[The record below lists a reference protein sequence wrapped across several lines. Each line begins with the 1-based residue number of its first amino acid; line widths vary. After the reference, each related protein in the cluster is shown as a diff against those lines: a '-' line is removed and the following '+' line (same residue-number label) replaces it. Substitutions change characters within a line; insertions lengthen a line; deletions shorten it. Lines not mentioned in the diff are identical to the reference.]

1 MFDTIASPVKRRS
14 RTAAAASIAA
24 HGGAIVVALVLAGL
38 RTEPP
43 PPLPE
48 PHIFPPRFPMPQPSG
63 RNGNAQPP
71 PVRDQGRARPPRVNL
86 SRDVAPAPEPPP
98 ASPVEPAPEAASQ
111 VGSGSTDHVATPGD
125 MGTGGGG
132 EDFTPAGSG
141 PTLEYEAGRMTP
153 PRQIS
158 GPDPEYTLQALQNDV
173 QGLMVVKCIVTVEG
187 AVHGCRVV
195 QGLPFMDRAV
205 VEALERRRYVPA
217 RLPDGRPVDVDY
229 TFRIRLQLPQ

>member
-1 MFDTIASPVKRRS
+1 MFDTIASPAKRRS
-14 RTAAAASIAA
+14 GSATAASIGA
-24 HGGAIVVALVLAGL
+24 HGGAIIVALVLAGV

-43 PPLPE
+43 PPVREVRVLP
-48 PHIFPPRFPMPQPSG
+48 PHFGMPQPGG

-71 PVRDQGRARPPRVNL
+71 HTRDQGRARPPRL
-86 SRDVAPAPEPPP
+86 SPSRQVAPASQPTQQSAVESTP
-98 ASPVEPAPEAASQ
+98 ATQAGSEATDLAP
-111 VGSGSTDHVATPGD
+111 TGD

-132 EDFTPAGSG
+132 EAFTPTDPG
-141 PTLEYEAGRMTP
+141 PTLEYEVGRMTA

-187 AVHGCRVV
+187 AVHGCRVL

-205 VEALERRRYVPA
+205 IQALERRRYVPA
-217 RLPDGRPVDVDY
+217 RLPDGRPVEVDY

>member
-14 RTAAAASIAA
+14 RAATAASIAA

-48 PHIFPPRFPMPQPSG
+48 VRILPPRFPTPQASG
-63 RNGNAQPP
+63 RTGNSQPP
-71 PVRDQGRARPPRVNL
+71 PVRDQSRARPPRVNL
-86 SRDVAPAPEPPP
+86 SRDVAPPSEAPQV
-98 ASPVEPAPEAASQ
+98 SPVEPAPAAAPQ
-111 VGSGSTDHVATPGD
+111 GGSAAIDDVATPGEP
-125 MGTGGGG
+125 GPGGRGESFAPTGP
-132 EDFTPAGSG
+132 E
-141 PTLEYEAGRMTP
+141 PTLEYDGKMTP

-173 QGLMVVKCIVTVEG
+173 QGAMVVKCIVTVEG
-187 AVHGCRVV
+187 AVHGCRVL
-195 QGLPFMDRAV
+195 QGLPYMDRAV
-205 VEALERRRYVPA
+205 MEALERRRYLPA
-217 RLPDGRPVDVDY
+217 RLPDGRAVEVDY